1 VTACL
6 KACPDTNLTYISDRS
21 TLPLPNE
28 LASQPGSSRRLW
40 QGFRWFGLAL
50 LSGFAILIQG
60 YHPGLEDDA
69 FYLAAVKKNLNPS
82 LFPHDA
88 DFFRVQFQA
97 TVFDKVIALS
107 VRWSHIP
114 LEWGILFWQFGV
126 TFLILWGCWR
136 IAQRCFAAEQAR
148 WAAVTLVAVLL
159 TLPVSGTGLSLTD
172 QYLHPRALATGLIL
186 AAIVAVL
193 DARLLLTG
201 VLLAAAFFVHAIMA
215 AFGAAYCLFLLWKPA
230 VGGLTSATKAGNEDK
245 PVLGGL
251 KRASEN
257 SVVPPGL
264 KSFLSGFPA
273 LKRWAKLVRPSGAGV
288 PSSLLESISSRTGA
302 VVAAL
307 LLPLGWVFEPGSDAW
322 RKAAAT
328 RSFYFVLRWHWYEW
342 LGVVAPLALLWW
354 FRSLA
359 RRRQERVLARV
370 SERLVYFGLFQLAVA
385 LAMLLPARLERLRP
399 LEPMRFLHL
408 VYLLF
413 VLLAGGLLGQY
424 VLKKNVLR
432 WLLLFVP
439 LSVGMFY
446 AQRQMYPAT
455 PHLELPDALAGENAW
470 VAAFRWIGRNTP
482 VGSQFAID
490 PRYMELPGEDYH
502 GFRAL
507 AERSVLADAVKD
519 TGMVARVPRLAPR
532 WLREVEAQ
540 RGWRDFQRPD
550 FLRLKAEFGV
560 DWVVLAEPG
569 VTGLPCPFRNAQV
582 MVCRVE

>member
-1 VTACL
+1 
-6 KACPDTNLTYISDRS
+6 
-21 TLPLPNE
+21 
-28 LASQPGSSRRLW
+28 
-40 QGFRWFGLAL
+40 
-50 LSGFAILIQG
+50 
-60 YHPGLEDDA
+60 
-69 FYLAAVKKNLNPS
+69 
-82 LFPHDA
+82 
-88 DFFRVQFQA
+88 
-97 TVFDKVIALS
+97 
-107 VRWSHIP
+107 
-114 LEWGILFWQFGV
+114 
-126 TFLILWGCWR
+126 
-136 IAQRCFAAEQAR
+136 
-148 WAAVTLVAVLL
+148 
-159 TLPVSGTGLSLTD
+159 
-172 QYLHPRALATGLIL
+172 
-186 AAIVAVL
+186 L
-193 DARLLLTG
+193 D
-201 VLLAAAFFVHAIMA
+201 
-215 AFGAAYCLFLLWKPA
+215 
-230 VGGLTSATKAGNEDK
+230 
-245 PVLGGL
+245 
-251 KRASEN
+251 
-257 SVVPPGL
+257 
-264 KSFLSGFPA
+264 
-273 LKRWAKLVRPSGAGV
+273 RPSGAGV
-288 PSSLLESISSRTGA
+288 PSSSFESISSRTGA

-322 RKAAAT
+322 RQAAAT

-359 RRRQERVLARV
+359 RYRQEWVLARV

-385 LAMLLPARLERLRP
+385 LVMLLPARLERLRP

-424 VLKKNVLR
+424 VLKKSVLR

-439 LSVGMFY
+439 LSAGMFY

-455 PHLELPDALAGENAW
+455 PHLELPDALTGENAW
-470 VAAFRWIGRNTP
+470 VAAFCWIGRNTP

-490 PRYMELPGEDYH
+490 PHYMELPGEDYH

-532 WLREVEAQ
+532 WLGEVEAQ

-550 FLRLKAEFGV
+550 FLRLKADFGV